1 MSGTH
6 QQSRQLFGAGG
17 PCVRVWQRWTEA
29 IIAVPPFEWV
39 LFPVTAFLLWAV
51 LFPVLQKARSD
62 SGPSPLSNVKQLNT
76 ALLMYAQDNNGRL
89 PPMNSAIQARSA
101 LVPYVRGNERVWH
114 NFERRRYEPGER
126 RLLFHVNPF
135 LSAKRLTQ
143 FSPAEQ
149 RTMVTFY
156 GRALGRN
163 APSGRYVGFLDGRA
177 RFVPTEAE
185 WRRLKAASH
194 IPPLT
199 ASQRLVSGEP

>member
-1 MSGTH
+1 
-6 QQSRQLFGAGG
+6 
-17 PCVRVWQRWTEA
+17 VWQRWTEA
-29 IIAVPPFEWV
+29 IIALPPFEWV
-39 LFPVTAFLLWAV
+39 LLAVTAFLLWAV
-51 LFPVLQKARSD
+51 LFPVFQQAHSY
-62 SGPSPLSNVKQLNT
+62 SGPSPFSNVKQLNT
-76 ALLMYAQDNNGRL
+76 ALLMYAQDHNGQF
-89 PPMNSAIQARSA
+89 PPMNSAIRAQAA
-101 LVPYVRGNERVWH
+101 LAPYVRGNERAWH
-114 NFERRRYEPGER
+114 NFERRRYEPGRR

-135 LSAKRLTQ
+135 LSGKRRAQ

-163 APSGRYVGFLDGRA
+163 APSGRYVGFLDGRT